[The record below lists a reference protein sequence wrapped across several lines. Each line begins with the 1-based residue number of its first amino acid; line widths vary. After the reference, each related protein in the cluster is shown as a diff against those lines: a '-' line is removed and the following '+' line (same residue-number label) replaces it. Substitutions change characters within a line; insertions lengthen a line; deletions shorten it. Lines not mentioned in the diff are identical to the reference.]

1 MKNKNDRNT
10 EKKEDLKL
18 LTGTEEPEKNE
29 QRQYVTFIIGEESF
43 AIDMEMVYEIVRV
56 PETVHVPLAPQSL
69 KGLANLRGK
78 ILPIISIRNI
88 FGMEDIP
95 VDDAVRALI
104 VNTGQ
109 LSGFVVDKVS
119 SVISVSSSQI
129 EPIKDINSSVKVD
142 LLKGVIKNSGNHEMV
157 LIIDIEKII
166 EQHFSTIKEL
176 DATNTGFEYAE
187 TREVEENNDREEELQ
202 LVSFDVAA
210 QKYAIA
216 IENIQEIV
224 LPPERMTSI
233 PRSEEHI
240 EGVIT
245 LRNRLLPVLS
255 LRALFNMSSHQVDDK
270 SRIVVVSKMN
280 TSIGLL
286 VDGVSEVL
294 RISKSDVE
302 PVPAIMNQAGNL
314 SDISGICHPHSDRE
328 TICILSVDSL
338 FNNSTVKE
346 AIDSMETV
354 EKDNISSE
362 IEKEDEQKDEDE
374 QLIVVFRLNDE
385 EFGVPI
391 TSVQEIVRIP
401 DELTHVPRTPSF
413 VEGVINL
420 RGSVLPVIDM
430 RRKIGL
436 SNIKKTDRQ
445 RIMVFLIGQIRVGF
459 IVDSVTEV
467 LKVSK
472 SCLEQAPKISTEQSR
487 LIRHVVNMGD
497 KNRIIQIMEPAY
509 IVKDIELKELTSM
522 A

>member
-1 MKNKNDRNT
+1 MDNKNDKNI
-10 EKKEDLKL
+10 KKVENLEPC
-18 LTGTEEPEKNE
+18 TASEESGKDE
-29 QRQYVTFIIGEESF
+29 QRQYIIFIVGEESF

-69 KGLANLRGK
+69 RGLANLRGK

-88 FGMEDIP
+88 FGMDDIP

-104 VNTGQ
+104 VNAGQ
-109 LSGFVVDKVS
+109 LLGFVVDKVS

-129 EPIKDINSSVKVD
+129 EPIKDINSSVKAE
-142 LLKGVIKNSGNHEMV
+142 LLKGVIKNAGNHEMV
-157 LIIDIEKII
+157 LIVDFEEII
-166 EQHFSTIKEL
+166 EQQFSTIKEF
-176 DATNTGFEYAE
+176 DSTGTGFEYTE
-187 TREVEENNDREEELQ
+187 TRETEENNDKEDELQ
-202 LVSFDVAA
+202 LVSFDVAN

-224 LPPERMTSI
+224 QSPERMTAI
-233 PRSEEHI
+233 PRSEDHV

-255 LRALFNMSSHQVDDK
+255 LRALFNMSSQQIDDK

-286 VDGVSEVL
+286 VDCVSEVL

-302 PVPAIMNQAGNL
+302 PVPAIMSQAGNL
-314 SDISGICHPHSDRE
+314 TDISGICHQHNNKD

-338 FNNSTVKE
+338 FSNSTVKE
-346 AIDSMETV
+346 AINSMETV
-354 EKDNISSE
+354 EKASG

-374 QLIVVFRLNDE
+374 QMIVVFRLNDE

-436 SNIKKTDRQ
+436 SSIEKSDRQ
-445 RIMVFLIGQIRVGF
+445 RIMVFLIGQARVGF

-472 SCLEQAPKISTEQSR
+472 SCLEQSPKISAEQSR
-487 LIRHVVNMGD
+487 LIRHVVNIGD
-497 KNRIIQIMEPAY
+497 ENRIIQIMEPAY
-509 IVKDIELKELTSM
+509 IVEDIELKELTSM